1 MPKSASIHV
10 DILLLPF
17 AYMFVL
23 SNRADTAIRA
33 VALDRPILPCTDV
46 VMARYGS
53 LAINCHLSLSFKVK
67 AAAEEYP

>member
-1 MPKSASIHV
+1 MPESVPIHV

-46 VMARYGS
+46 VMVMLLTHFPLIMRIILMRWVMMS
-53 LAINCHLSLSFKVK
+53 
-67 AAAEEYP
+67 